1 MGKGFFHVPPAVNEP
16 IKSYAPGSPER
27 EEVLNTYK
35 ELYNSTVEVPCYI
48 NGKEVKL
55 NQLIEVANDWFNSNN
70 HNKVVDSK
78 SLKKELRDRGKFIR
92 RSDSKYYLQNHKL
105 N

>member
-1 MGKGFFHVPPAVNEP
+1 MYY
-16 IKSYAPGSPER
+16 KSGLKIPSSILKASQDYLDSEDVVGEFLKTQLTA
-27 EEVLNTYK
+27 
-35 ELYNSTVEVPCYI
+35 I
-48 NGKEVKL
+48 NGKEVEL